1 MEKVI
6 SKSVISDQREVVDF
20 PTLDARIHI
29 DYAVAFK
36 LACQLNSQR
45 PIGSDDL
52 YKVCDF
58 GSFSKPHARYVVATQ
73 PEWKHLYGQL
83 INNLRLPTPEE
94 LEKNK
99 MTRLKALAEASK
111 VGEITWASEAGFVKT
126 PEQMELIEQQ
136 AFENGHR
143 ETLRDAKAGLYA
155 KSEELY
161 NATQVKMLI
170 NEALRKHDQTTIIVL
185 KKLQGMYKLPD
196 AVDALIRDLEL
207 NKEEVNCG

>member
-1 MEKVI
+1 M
-6 SKSVISDQREVVDF
+6 KSVTIYICTNQVDHKSSDAAFFDEILAKAFCLKNTECTYHAAIAYLYPSQVEALREFDGADIKHSMEAI
-20 PTLDARIHI
+20 PATGDP
-29 DYAVAFK
+29 
-36 LACQLNSQR
+36 N
-45 PIGSDDL
+45 PI
-52 YKVCDF
+52 K
-58 GSFSKPHARYVVATQ
+58 TQ
-73 PEWKHLYGQL
+73 Y
-83 INNLRLPTPEE
+83 PTPHFGVD
-94 LEKNK
+94 
-99 MTRLKALAEASK
+99 LATGPDHHSE
-111 VGEITWASEAGFVKT
+111 VTWASEAGFVKT

-170 NEALRKHDQTTIIVL
+170 NEALRKHDQTTVIVL